1 MIRTGTILSSRYEI
15 LEQIGSGGM
24 AYVYKARDRKLS
36 RLVAIK
42 ILKEEFCKDKSFVA
56 KFRME
61 AQAAAGLSHNNVVG
75 VYDVGEEDN
84 VHYIVMELIDG
95 ITLKEYITRK
105 RKLGT
110 KESIGI
116 AIQVAQGLEAAHKRH
131 IVHRDIKPQNII
143 ISKDGRIKVA
153 DFGIARAIT
162 DETTNLYGAA
172 GSVHYISPEQA
183 RGGYCDE
190 RSDIYSLG
198 ITIYEMVTGRVPFDG
213 DTTVAVAIAHIN
225 EAMVPPSNIEPSVPV
240 ALEQIIFKCTQKR
253 PNQRYSS
260 CADLIKDLRHA
271 LVAPNERFV
280 HFVQLEETANGETTV
295 MSDEQMRDIR
305 NRSDRGQHENT
316 AYQERS
322 LKSQQIKRSPARESA
337 AAQQRRHEQIDFETY
352 GPGNQDDNFS
362 SEAYKRE
369 KHSRAKKVKRDPDEA
384 TAFDKILAAIG
395 SVLGVAMLAMLVYI
409 VGSLSGAFQRTPTSI
424 SSNKKTTAAAN
435 DPIISTYEDE
445 SGQNA
450 DGRTKVPELLGM
462 SITEATKALKE
473 ADLKIVLARTYEYS
487 DEYATG
493 LVCRQQYDKGTVVDK
508 GSTIKVYLSLGSDK
522 FEINGK
528 LYVNGNVSI
537 LKYYLRSFKDIDVEY
552 VGEYSEEYA
561 KDMVLRMEPDK
572 GYLQAG
578 DSLKVYISLGPE
590 YIDVPNLYG
599 MTKQQAIAKIEQAG
613 FSVGTIS
620 EVNSDNTEA
629 GQVCGQSLDPGTSQ
643 KSGTEI
649 AFSISLGPKMAVVPG
664 VVGNSAEGYAYSAIG
679 SANLYY
685 SIEYAESTSVPA
697 GTVISQVP
705 EGGTSVPEYS
715 TVKLVISVGPPTVG
729 LGAND
734 LTNMTQEQ
742 ATSTLAG
749 MSLGA
754 QIQYESSDYVA
765 VGSVT
770 RWAATSADGSLHAG
784 DTVIVFIS
792 TGPAAPSTDP
802 APAPSTDPA
811 PAPSTDPAPA
821 PSTDPAPA
829 PSTDPAP
836 APSPDPAPST
846 DAVAPQ
852 ADTAGAV
859 S

>member
-1 MIRTGTILSSRYEI
+1 MIRTGTILSNRYEI

-84 VHYIVMELIDG
+84 THYIVMELIDG

-280 HFVQLEETANGETTV
+280 HFVQLEETAKGETTV

-305 NRSDRGQHENT
+305 NRSERTVRENDEST
-316 AYQERS
+316 EKS
-322 LKSQQIKRSPARESA
+322 LKSQPIKRSPARESA
-337 AAQQRRHEQIDFETY
+337 ASQQRNHSESIEFEPY
-352 GPGNQDDNFS
+352 NDRSQEDEFS
-362 SEAYKRE
+362 EKAYRKETSKRE
-369 KHSRAKKVKRDPDEA
+369 KQSRKKAKRDPDDV
-384 TAFDKILAAIG
+384 TMFDKVLAGIG
-395 SVLGVAMLAMLVYI
+395 SVLGVAMLVMLVYI
-409 VGSLSGAFQRTPTSI
+409 VGSLSGAFQRIPASV
-424 SSNKKTTAAAN
+424 SSDKNKNNTATTKEN
-435 DPIISTYEDE
+435 DPVLSTYEDE
-445 SGQNA
+445 SGDDTTDRA
-450 DGRTKVPELLGM
+450 KVPKLLGM
-462 SITEATKALKE
+462 TITEATKALKE
-473 ADLKIVLARTYEYS
+473 AGLKIVLARTYEYS

-493 LVCRQQYDKGTVVDK
+493 LVCRQQYDEGTVVDK
-508 GSTIKVYLSLGSDK
+508 GSSIKVYLSLGSDK
-522 FEINGK
+522 FEVNSK

-552 VGEYSEEYA
+552 IGEYSETYA
-561 KDMVLRMEPDK
+561 KDMVLRMDPDE
-572 GYLQAG
+572 GYLEAG
-578 DSLKVYISLGPE
+578 DSLKVYVSLGPE
-590 YIDVPNLYG
+590 YITVPNLYG
-599 MTKQQAIAKIEQAG
+599 MSKQQAIAKLQNEG
-613 FSVGTIS
+613 FAVGTVS
-620 EVNSDNTEA
+620 EVNSDSTDA
-629 GQVCGQSLDPGTSQ
+629 GLVCGQSLDPGTSQ
-643 KSGTEI
+643 KSGTKI
-649 AFSISLGPKMAVVPG
+649 DFSISLGPKMVAVPG
-664 VVGNSAEGYAYSAIG
+664 VVGNDANSYALPTISN
-679 SANLYY
+679 ANLYY
-685 SIEYAESTSVPA
+685 YVEYAESTSVPA
-697 GTVISQVP
+697 GVVISQVP

-715 TVKLVISVGPPTVG
+715 TVKVVVSSGPPAVG
-729 LGAND
+729 LDAGA
-734 LTNMTQEQ
+734 LTNMSQDQ

-749 MSLGA
+749 LGLGA
-754 QIQYESSDYVA
+754 QIQYQASDYVA
-765 VGSVT
+765 VGCVIG
-770 RWAATSADGSLHAG
+770 WAPTSADGSLHAG
-784 DTVIVFIS
+784 DTVIIYIS
-792 TGPAAPSTDP
+792 TGPAQTAPSSDA
-802 APAPSTDPA
+802 APAPDPTPSSDAAPSSDASQNTDPGA
-811 PAPSTDPAPA
+811 EQT
-821 PSTDPAPA
+821 
-829 PSTDPAP
+829 
-836 APSPDPAPST
+836 PDPG
-846 DAVAPQ
+846 VAPQ
-852 ADTAGAV
+852 AETQAQ
-859 S
+859 

>member
-1 MIRTGTILSSRYEI
+1 MIRTGTILSNRYEI
-15 LEQIGSGGM
+15 LELIGSGGM

-75 VYDVGEEDN
+75 VYDVGEEN
-84 VHYIVMELIDG
+84 NTHYIVMELIDG

-280 HFVQLEETANGETTV
+280 HFVQLEDTAKGETTV

-305 NRSDRGQHENT
+305 NRSEGPLRESDTH
-316 AYQERS
+316 QEKN

-337 AAQQRRHEQIDFETY
+337 AAQQRRRQEPIDFEAYSGRNQEEDFSEEGY
-352 GPGNQDDNFS
+352 GKEN
-362 SEAYKRE
+362 YKKE
-369 KHSRAKKVKRDPDEA
+369 KKARKKKDPDDV
-384 TAFDKILAAIG
+384 TLFDKILAGVG
-395 SVLGVAMLAMLVYI
+395 STLGVVMLVMLVYI
-409 VGSLSGAFQRTPTSI
+409 VGSLSGVFQRTPASV
-424 SSNKKTTAAAN
+424 SSKTNASKDS
-435 DPIISTYEDE
+435 DPVVSTYENA
-445 SGQNA
+445 SGQEA
-450 DGRTKVPELLGM
+450 GERATVPKLLGM
-462 SITEATKALKE
+462 TITEATKALKE
-473 ADLKIVLARTYEYS
+473 AGLKIVLARTYEYS
-487 DEYATG
+487 DKYATG
-493 LVCRQQYDKGTVVDK
+493 LVCRQQYDEGTVVDA
-508 GSTIKVYLSLGSDK
+508 GSSIKVYLSLGSDK
-522 FEINGK
+522 FEVNSK

-552 VGEYSEEYA
+552 IGEYSETYA
-561 KDMVLRMEPDK
+561 KDMVLRMDPDK
-572 GYLQAG
+572 GYLEAG
-578 DSLKVYISLGPE
+578 DSLKVYVSLGPE
-590 YIDVPNLYG
+590 YITVPNLYG
-599 MTKQQAIAKIEQAG
+599 MSKQQAVAKLQNEG
-613 FSVGTIS
+613 FAVGTVS
-620 EVNSDNTEA
+620 EVNSDSTDA
-629 GQVCGQSLDPGTSQ
+629 GLVCGQSLDPGTSQ
-643 KSGTEI
+643 KSGTKI
-649 AFSISLGPKMAVVPG
+649 DFSISLGPKMVVVPG
-664 VVGNSAEGYAYSAIG
+664 VVGNDANSYALPTISN
-679 SANLYY
+679 ANLYY
-685 SIEYAESTSVPA
+685 YVEYAENASVPA
-697 GTVISQVP
+697 GVVISQVP

-715 TVKLVISVGPPTVG
+715 TVKVVVSSGPPAVG
-729 LGAND
+729 LDAGA
-734 LTNMTQEQ
+734 LTNMTQDQ

-749 MSLGA
+749 MGLGA

-765 VGSVT
+765 VGCVT

-784 DTVIVFIS
+784 DTVIIFIS
-792 TGPAAPSTDP
+792 TGPAQTAPSSDS
-802 APAPSTDPA
+802 APDST
-811 PAPSTDPAPA
+811 
-821 PSTDPAPA
+821 
-829 PSTDPAP
+829 
-836 APSPDPAPST
+836 PDPAPST
-846 DAVAPQ
+846 DTP
-852 ADTAGAV
+852 ADPGTDQTPAQDTGAV
-859 S
+859 QQTETSPAQ

>member
-1 MIRTGTILSSRYEI
+1 MIRTGTILSNRYEI

-75 VYDVGEEDN
+75 VYDVGEEN
-84 VHYIVMELIDG
+84 NTHYIVMELIDG

-225 EAMVPPSNIEPSVPV
+225 EAMIPPSNIEPSVPV

-280 HFVQLEETANGETTV
+280 HFVQLEETAKGETTV

-305 NRSDRGQHENT
+305 NRADGPLRENEVR
-316 AYQERS
+316 QEKG
-322 LKSQQIKRSPARESA
+322 LKSQSIKRSPARESA
-337 AAQQRRHEQIDFETY
+337 SAKQRRYQETPQFEPYSERDEEKAFSEDSYSKKKTY
-352 GPGNQDDNFS
+352 KKEKQSRN
-362 SEAYKRE
+362 KRP
-369 KHSRAKKVKRDPDEA
+369 KRDPDEV
-384 TAFDKILAAIG
+384 TMFDKILAGIG
-395 SVLGVAMLAMLVYI
+395 SVLGVAMLVMLVYI
-409 VGSLSGAFQRTPTSI
+409 VGSLSGAFTRTPTSV
-424 SSNKKTTAAAN
+424 SSDKNNNTSKDT
-435 DPIISTYEDE
+435 DPVVATYEDE
-445 SGQNA
+445 SGQNIGERA
-450 DGRTKVPELLGM
+450 KVPNLLGM
-462 SITEATKALKE
+462 TITEATKTLKK
-473 ADLKIVLARTYEYS
+473 AGLKIVIARTYEYS

-493 LVCRQQYDKGTVVDK
+493 LVCRQQYDEDTVVDK
-508 GSTIKVYLSLGSDK
+508 GSSIKVYLSLGSDK
-522 FEINGK
+522 FEVNSK

-552 VGEYSEEYA
+552 IGEYSETYA

-572 GYLQAG
+572 GYLEAG
-578 DSLKVYISLGPE
+578 DSLKVYVSLGPE
-590 YIDVPNLYG
+590 YSTVPNIYG
-599 MTKQQAIAKIEQAG
+599 MSKQQAIAKLQTAG

-620 EVNSDNTEA
+620 EVNSDSTDA
-629 GQVCGQSLDPGTSQ
+629 GLVCGQSIEPGESQ
-643 KSGTEI
+643 KSGTAI
-649 AFSISLGPKMAVVPG
+649 DFSISLGPKMVVVPG
-664 VVGNSAEGYAYSAIG
+664 VVGNAADSYAFPTISN
-679 SANLYY
+679 ANLYY
-685 SIEYAESTSVPA
+685 YVEYAESTSVPA

-715 TVKLVISVGPPTVG
+715 TVKVVVSSGPPAVG
-729 LGAND
+729 LDAGA
-734 LTNMTQEQ
+734 LTNMTQDQ

-765 VGSVT
+765 VGCVT
-770 RWAATSADGSLHAG
+770 RWAPTSADGSLHAG
-784 DTVIVFIS
+784 DTVIIYIS
-792 TGPAAPSTDP
+792 TGPAAT
-802 APAPSTDPA
+802 
-811 PAPSTDPAPA
+811 
-821 PSTDPAPA
+821 A

-836 APSPDPAPST
+836 APSPDPTPTPDPAPST
-846 DAVAPQ
+846 DTPADPGTSATDAGVAAQ
-852 ADTAGAV
+852 AETAQ
-859 S
+859 

>member
-1 MIRTGTILSSRYEI
+1 MFIAERYEI
-15 LEQIGSGGM
+15 IGKIGAGGM
-24 AYVYKARDRKLS
+24 SDVYKAKDHVLGRF
-36 RLVAIK
+36 VAIK
-42 ILKEEFCKDKSFVA
+42 VLKQEFSEDVNFVT
-56 KFRME
+56 KFRTE
-61 AQAAAGLSHNNVVG
+61 AQSAAGLEHPNIVNI
-75 VYDVGEEDN
+75 YDVGSEN
-84 VHYIVMELIDG
+84 GMHYIVMEYVDG
-95 ITLKEYITRK
+95 ITLKTYIEK
-105 RKLGT
+105 KGKLT
-110 KESIGI
+110 YKEAVSI
-116 AIQVAQGLEAAHKRH
+116 AIQVGRGIEAAHNKN

-352 GPGNQDDNFS
+352 GPGNQDENFS

-473 ADLKIVLARTYEYS
+473 AGLKIVLARTYEYS

-599 MTKQQAIAKIEQAG
+599 MTKQQALAKIEQ
-613 FSVGTIS
+613 VRY
-620 EVNSDNTEA
+620 
-629 GQVCGQSLDPGTSQ
+629 
-643 KSGTEI
+643 
-649 AFSISLGPKMAVVPG
+649 AVR
-664 VVGNSAEGYAYSAIG
+664 ALI
-679 SANLYY
+679 
-685 SIEYAESTSVPA
+685 
-697 GTVISQVP
+697 QVP
-705 EGGTSVPEYS
+705 
-715 TVKLVISVGPPTVG
+715 VKRVEL
-729 LGAND
+729 
-734 LTNMTQEQ
+734 
-742 ATSTLAG
+742 
-749 MSLGA
+749 
-754 QIQYESSDYVA
+754 
-765 VGSVT
+765 
-770 RWAATSADGSLHAG
+770 RLH
-784 DTVIVFIS
+784 FL
-792 TGPAAPSTDP
+792 
-802 APAPSTDPA
+802 
-811 PAPSTDPAPA
+811 
-821 PSTDPAPA
+821 
-829 PSTDPAP
+829 
-836 APSPDPAPST
+836 
-846 DAVAPQ
+846 
-852 ADTAGAV
+852 
-859 S
+859 

>member
-1 MIRTGTILSSRYEI
+1 M
-15 LEQIGSGGM
+15 
-24 AYVYKARDRKLS
+24 
-36 RLVAIK
+36 
-42 ILKEEFCKDKSFVA
+42 
-56 KFRME
+56 
-61 AQAAAGLSHNNVVG
+61 
-75 VYDVGEEDN
+75 
-84 VHYIVMELIDG
+84 
-95 ITLKEYITRK
+95 
-105 RKLGT
+105 
-110 KESIGI
+110 
-116 AIQVAQGLEAAHKRH
+116 
-131 IVHRDIKPQNII
+131 
-143 ISKDGRIKVA
+143 
-153 DFGIARAIT
+153 
-162 DETTNLYGAA
+162 
-172 GSVHYISPEQA
+172 
-183 RGGYCDE
+183 
-190 RSDIYSLG
+190 
-198 ITIYEMVTGRVPFDG
+198 
-213 DTTVAVAIAHIN
+213 
-225 EAMVPPSNIEPSVPV
+225 
-240 ALEQIIFKCTQKR
+240 
-253 PNQRYSS
+253 
-260 CADLIKDLRHA
+260 
-271 LVAPNERFV
+271 
-280 HFVQLEETANGETTV
+280 
-295 MSDEQMRDIR
+295 
-305 NRSDRGQHENT
+305 
-316 AYQERS
+316 
-322 LKSQQIKRSPARESA
+322 
-337 AAQQRRHEQIDFETY
+337 
-352 GPGNQDDNFS
+352 
-362 SEAYKRE
+362 
-369 KHSRAKKVKRDPDEA
+369 
-384 TAFDKILAAIG
+384 
-395 SVLGVAMLAMLVYI
+395 
-409 VGSLSGAFQRTPTSI
+409 
-424 SSNKKTTAAAN
+424 
-435 DPIISTYEDE
+435 
-445 SGQNA
+445 
-450 DGRTKVPELLGM
+450 PELLGM

-792 TGPAAPSTDP
+792 TGPAAT
-802 APAPSTDPA
+802 APSTDPA

-821 PSTDPAPA
+821 PSTNPAPA

-836 APSPDPAPST
+836 APSPDPAPAPSPDPAPST
-846 DAVAPQ
+846 DAAAPQ

>member
-271 LVAPNERFV
+271 LVAPNER
-280 HFVQLEETANGETTV
+280 L
-295 MSDEQMRDIR
+295 
-305 NRSDRGQHENT
+305 
-316 AYQERS
+316 
-322 LKSQQIKRSPARESA
+322 SQQIKRSPARESA

-352 GPGNQDDNFS
+352 GPGNQDENFS

-473 ADLKIVLARTYEYS
+473 AGLKIVLARTYEYS

-715 TVKLVISVGPPTVG
+715 TVKLVVSVGPPTVG

-792 TGPAAPSTDP
+792 TGPAAT
-802 APAPSTDPA
+802 APSTDPA

-821 PSTDPAPA
+821 PSTNPAPA

-846 DAVAPQ
+846 DAAAPQ